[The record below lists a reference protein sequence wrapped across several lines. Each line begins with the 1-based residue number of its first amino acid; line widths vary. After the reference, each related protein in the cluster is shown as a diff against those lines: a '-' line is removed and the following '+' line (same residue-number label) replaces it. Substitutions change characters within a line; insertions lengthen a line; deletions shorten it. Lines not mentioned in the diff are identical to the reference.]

1 MIWTFQQVVME
12 MEVSE
17 GEVTRW
23 IEQSWVLP
31 VEEDGKLLFD
41 DIDRARIQLIVELRR
56 DLEVNEEAIPVVL
69 RLLDQVYGLR
79 RTLDE
84 LRLGIQGVGGLAGR
98 TRGDPRANPEAKLI
112 KTRRLLGL
120 RLRIG
125 QQLFKA
131 ARAQLRAAPGEIF
144 EDAAHWLGPAL
155 SRWRNLRGRRALA
168 RASPLPV
175 RRTGQGPG
183 PDRPGSPSL
192 NHG

>member
-69 RLLDQVYGLR
+69 RLLDQVAPHPR
-79 RTLDE
+79 RAAA
-84 LRLGIQGVGGLAGR
+84 GNPGPVGGLAGR

-112 KTRRLLGL
+112 KTRRLLRL

-125 QQLFKA
+125 QQLFQA
-131 ARAQLRAAPGEIF
+131 ARAQLRATPGEIF

-155 SRWRNLRGRRALA
+155 SRFEGQAKDPDQIVQAHRR
-168 RASPLPV
+168 
-175 RRTGQGPG
+175 
-183 PDRPGSPSL
+183 
-192 NHG
+192 